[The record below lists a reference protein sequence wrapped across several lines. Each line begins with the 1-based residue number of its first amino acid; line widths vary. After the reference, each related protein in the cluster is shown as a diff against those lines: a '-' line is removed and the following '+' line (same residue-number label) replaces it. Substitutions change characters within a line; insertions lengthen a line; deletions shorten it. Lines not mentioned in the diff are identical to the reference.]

1 MYEDK
6 NDAILTR
13 EKYKADIM
21 LQRTKILQ
29 LIDAKDQW
37 QKMFDNNLIL
47 KLLKNESLKDQ
58 ITPLE
63 IMDMEISVIKLKL
76 QGLKL
81 DDKIANE
88 YIELMSIIGALND
101 TAMNY
106 LTRD

>member
-1 MYEDK
+1 
-6 NDAILTR
+6 
-13 EKYKADIM
+13 
-21 LQRTKILQ
+21 
-29 LIDAKDQW
+29 
-37 QKMFDNNLIL
+37 MFDNNLIL

>member
-1 MYEDK
+1 
-6 NDAILTR
+6 
-13 EKYKADIM
+13 

>member
-1 MYEDK
+1 
-6 NDAILTR
+6 
-13 EKYKADIM
+13 
-21 LQRTKILQ
+21 
-29 LIDAKDQW
+29 
-37 QKMFDNNLIL
+37 MFDNNLIL

-63 IMDMEISVIKLKL
+63 IMDMEISIIKLRL

-101 TAMNY
+101 TARNY